1 MHGYGRRNR
10 MKIVIDIDEDYYE
23 IIKHDVKVNHNDFKP
38 YTIIANGTLLPKGH
52 GRLIDA
58 DELKKHKYHD
68 SNRFENAVA
77 VAYID
82 WADTIIEADKGET
95 EWNIQKTEILQ
106 VFFTN

>member
-1 MHGYGRRNR
+1 

-23 IIKHDVKVNHNDFKP
+23 IIKHNVKVFHNDFKP
-38 YTIIANGTLLPKGH
+38 YVLIANGTPLPKGH

-77 VAYID
+77 VAQID
-82 WADTIIEADKGET
+82 YAPTIIEAESEDT
-95 EWNIQKTEILQ
+95 E
-106 VFFTN
+106 